1 MVIEKEVLM
10 PLIMVDLSTSP
21 YRSVR
26 FDYVMSCLFLLI
38 FFDLKL
44 IWSDI
49 NITRLLS
56 FN

>member
-1 MVIEKEVLM
+1 MVIEREVLM
-10 PLIMVDLSTSP
+10 PLIMVDLSMSP

-26 FDYVMSCLFLLI
+26 FDYVMSRLFLLI

-49 NITRLLS
+49 HITRLLS
-56 FN
+56 F